1 MTTSSRPFLI
11 LFGAILALL
20 AGSGAAL
27 ALAVHHYGTIEV
39 DVHSNGPGGTDVEGL
54 KIPGFLATTAAHFIP
69 DSALK
74 SARTGVRS
82 GCRESNCD
90 FDDLAGILKVLA
102 ECPDCVLVEVTSPD
116 EHVTVAKRSGHLVVD
131 SESIEETVHVKVPL
145 RTARTLLAQLDA
157 G

>member
-1 MTTSSRPFLI
+1 MTTSSKPFLI
-11 LFGAILALL
+11 LFGAILALIV
-20 AGSGAAL
+20 GSGAAL

-54 KIPGFLATTAAHFIP
+54 KIPGILATTAAHFIP

-74 SARTGVRS
+74 SARGEVRL
-82 GCRESNCD
+82 GCRKSDCD
-90 FDDLAGILKVLA
+90 LGDVAEILAVLA
-102 ECPDCVLVEVTSPD
+102 KCPDCVLVEVISPD
-116 EHVTVAKRSGHLVVD
+116 ECVTIAKRNGHLVVD
-131 SESIEETVHVKVPL
+131 AQSVEETVHVKVPL

>member
-1 MTTSSRPFLI
+1 MKTSSKPFLL

-39 DVHSNGPGGTDVEGL
+39 DVHSNEPGGTDVEGL
-54 KIPGFLATTAAHFIP
+54 KIPGILAATAVHFIP

-74 SARTGVRS
+74 RARAGVRA
-82 GCRESNCD
+82 GCRESDCD
-90 FDDLAGILKVLA
+90 INELAGILKALA
-102 ECPDCVLVEVTSPD
+102 ECPDCVLVEITSPD
-116 EHVTVAKRSGHLVVD
+116 ERVTVAKRGGHLVVD
-131 SESIEETVHVKVPL
+131 TESVEETVHLKVPL
-145 RTARTLLAQLDA
+145 RTARTLLAQLNA